1 MCEDISEASALFIEA
16 GGNRSSPTT
25 VTESRKYSICNS
37 NRLETSQAADTVSRN
52 TTPIGTEVNCL
63 DDMIIPR
70 GHVKLLLRGSLLN
83 AQRTKPS
90 LGYTHWGDVQE
101 FSIDFS
107 KQSHPYSIRNECIK
121 TEGRY
126 R

>member
-1 MCEDISEASALFIEA
+1 MEI
-16 GGNRSSPTT
+16 
-25 VTESRKYSICNS
+25 
-37 NRLETSQAADTVSRN
+37 SQAADTVSHN
-52 TTPIGTEVNCL
+52 MTPIGTEVNCL
-63 DDMIIPR
+63 DDMITPR

-101 FSIDFS
+101 FLIDFP

-121 TEGRY
+121 TEERY